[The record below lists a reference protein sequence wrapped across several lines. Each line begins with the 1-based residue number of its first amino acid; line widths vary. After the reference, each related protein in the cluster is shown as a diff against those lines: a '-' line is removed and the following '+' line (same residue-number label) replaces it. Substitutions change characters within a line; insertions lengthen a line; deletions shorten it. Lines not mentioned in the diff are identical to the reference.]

1 MRHFIFLFSTLLLL
15 QFATTNALAQCGQ
28 LDSLYRILRVAK
40 LDVDKINTLNALA
53 DELSTI
59 GKEGQAAFYT
69 KQALRLAEKAGYEKG
84 IADAL
89 TRVALID
96 YKDLGKLSKSVD
108 DFKKALEIYEE
119 LGDKVQ
125 KVRTLG
131 IIANFYYRALD
142 DDSHQQALDYFK
154 RIAVLQHELGNLKAE
169 AEAYES
175 IGTLHGRLYQDKEAY
190 QAYEKAHLI
199 KTKIGLSTPTNER
212 ILAKYRR
219 LNQLESHI
227 KNSNNTQ
234 LATGFGIAIA
244 IMLVLIIT
252 LWVQRNRAL
261 QLLKKHNPELL
272 VKKPWTDD
280 VPLPQS

>member
-1 MRHFIFLFSTLLLL
+1 MRYFIFLSFTFLLNFS
-15 QFATTNALAQCGQ
+15 AVSVHAQCGQ

-53 DELSTI
+53 EELSDM
-59 GKEGQAAFYT
+59 GRDGQAAFYT

-142 DDSHQQALDYFK
+142 EDSHKKALDYFK
-154 RIAVLQHELGNLKAE
+154 KIAELQHQLDNPKAE
-169 AEAYES
+169 AEAYEA
-175 IGTLHGRLYQDKEAY
+175 IGTLYGRLYKDKEAY
-190 QAYEKAHLI
+190 EAYEKAHSI

-227 KNSNNTQ
+227 KNSSNTQ
-234 LATGFGIAIA
+234 LATGFGIVIA
-244 IMLVLIIT
+244 IMLVLVIT

-261 QLLKKHNPELL
+261 ELIKKHNPELL